1 MHVSGQS
8 ATGEVFRPV
17 RPAYRIL
24 VIDDDG
30 CVGAAIKATLTR
42 HGGEIEIASRACA
55 GIEALGLSQFDVVL
69 VDLFMPGM
77 SGLDAISHIRR
88 QSGVPIVAMSGFRL
102 RDSSNSIDYLGMAM
116 QRGASTCIRK
126 PFTPRQLIEAID
138 RSLIRCPAQQDLSGE

>member
-8 ATGEVFRPV
+8 ATREVFRPA

-102 RDSSNSIDYLGMAM
+102 RDTANSIDYLGMAM

-126 PFTPRQLIEAID
+126 PFTSQQLIEAIG
-138 RSLIRCPAQQDLSGE
+138 RSLIRCPAQQDLNGE